1 MSVPPKVSRE
11 LADAVQ
17 EDALRAA
24 RDEAK
29 HRAVRQMEGY
39 DVFKNMV
46 SVAHLRPHNL
56 PGDASHMTAA
66 DRAAARAPAF
76 SFTPEGRAS
85 GPESTPGAS
94 TSLTPAADA
103 ASIRAPSSA
112 AEFEKTWRRS
122 CKSADARWRYLGL
135 TAGTQEGRIAKLF
148 RVEINGTVL
157 SELVAALAAGYAG
170 DGRSPRDDDDEWA
183 GARGARA
190 IGEHVRAFLAEL
202 ATCGRFALAAK
213 LMGSG
218 AREAMRTLADAL
230 VANGAVDAGAAE
242 ALKSAYGCG

>member
-85 GPESTPGAS
+85 GTALTPGAS
-94 TSLTPAADA
+94 NTAA
-103 ASIRAPSSA
+103 RTPSSA
-112 AEFEKTWRRS
+112 TPS
-122 CKSADARWRYLGL
+122 
-135 TAGTQEGRIAKLF
+135 
-148 RVEINGTVL
+148 
-157 SELVAALAAGYAG
+157 
-170 DGRSPRDDDDEWA
+170 
-183 GARGARA
+183 
-190 IGEHVRAFLAEL
+190 
-202 ATCGRFALAAK
+202 
-213 LMGSG
+213 
-218 AREAMRTLADAL
+218 
-230 VANGAVDAGAAE
+230 
-242 ALKSAYGCG
+242 

>member
-46 SVAHLRPHNL
+46 AVAHLRPHNL

-85 GPESTPGAS
+85 GPASTPGAS
-94 TSLTPAADA
+94 TPLTPAADA

-112 AEFEKTWRRS
+112 ADFEKTWRRS

-135 TAGTQEGRIAKLF
+135 VAGTREGRIAKLF

-170 DGRSPRDDDDEWA
+170 DGRSIRDDDEWA

-190 IGEHVRAFLAEL
+190 IGERVRAFLAEL

-213 LMGSG
+213 LMASG

>member
-46 SVAHLRPHNL
+46 AVAHLRPHNL

-85 GPESTPGAS
+85 GPASTPGAS
-94 TSLTPAADA
+94 TPLP
-103 ASIRAPSSA
+103 P
-112 AEFEKTWRRS
+112 
-122 CKSADARWRYLGL
+122 
-135 TAGTQEGRIAKLF
+135 
-148 RVEINGTVL
+148 
-157 SELVAALAAGYAG
+157 GY
-170 DGRSPRDDDDEWA
+170 
-183 GARGARA
+183 
-190 IGEHVRAFLAEL
+190 
-202 ATCGRFALAAK
+202 
-213 LMGSG
+213 
-218 AREAMRTLADAL
+218 
-230 VANGAVDAGAAE
+230 
-242 ALKSAYGCG
+242 